1 MDEFISAYTISVDG
15 VSYRLRVKY
24 PSRLRR
30 FQLIEG
36 SNSGTAQSYRKIRDI
51 GGTSYTFTMGIEPDP
66 MHPLDYDAFYEV
78 ISAPVESHRVII
90 PYGQSN
96 IEFDAAIYEG
106 EDTDQG
112 IQSGQRRYT
121 GLLIRFEPM
130 APQRTVE

>member
-1 MDEFISAYTISVDG
+1 MNEYLRADQISVDG
-15 VSYRLRVKY
+15 TIYHLRVAY

-51 GGTSYTFTMGIEPDP
+51 GGTSYSFSMSIER
-66 MHPLDYDAFYEV
+66 HPLYPLEYDAFYEV

-90 PYGQSN
+90 PYAQSY

-112 IQSGQRRYT
+112 VKDGYRQYSGLT
-121 GLLIRFEPM
+121 VKFEPM

>member
-1 MDEFISAYTISVDG
+1 MNEFISAYTIVVDG
-15 VSYRLRVKY
+15 VSYCLRVKY

-51 GGTSYTFTMGIEPDP
+51 GGTSYTYTMGIEPDP
-66 MHPLDYDAFYEV
+66 LHPQDYDAFYEV

-112 IQSGQRRYT
+112 IQSGYRRYT
-121 GLLIRFEPM
+121 GLVIRFEPM